1 MACNQRVLLVKA
13 KLVRVLK
20 IVFIVAAICVGVG
33 FGYLQLPKFG
43 ALPEDDTLAR
53 LEDSPN
59 YRNGAFQNLEPI
71 PETTVDPESER
82 TWLDVLFSEDNGRT
96 PPRPLPTV
104 KTDLHALEQNQDVM
118 IWLGHSSFFIQ
129 LDGKTF
135 LIDPVLSQNAS
146 PIPFTNQAF
155 AGTSIYTAED
165 FPEIDY
171 LLISHDHWDHLDYSS
186 VSALRDK
193 IGTIVTGLG
202 VGAHFE
208 RWGFPPSQIH
218 EADWNT
224 SLTVDEGYQLHILPA
239 RHFSGRW
246 LERDQSLWVA
256 FALKSPTRSLFFS
269 GDSGYG
275 NHFREIGNA
284 LGGFDLAMLDVGQYD
299 LQWRYVHMLPE
310 DAANASR
317 DLNAKAMMPAHVG
330 KFSMAFHRWD
340 EPFRELSAMQGDLS
354 PSLVT
359 PLIGETVDLSQ
370 IGRGFTPWWRL
381 GEDQQTQLAESEG

>member
-1 MACNQRVLLVKA
+1 MKA

-20 IVFIVAAICVGVG
+20 IVFIVAAICVGAG
-33 FGYLQLPKFG
+33 LGYLQLPKFG
-43 ALPEDDTLAR
+43 ALPENDTLAR
-53 LEDSPN
+53 MEDSPN

-224 SLTVDEGYQLHILPA
+224 SLTVDEGFQLHILPA

>member
-1 MACNQRVLLVKA
+1 MKA

-20 IVFIVAAICVGVG
+20 IVFIVAAICVGAG

-43 ALPEDDTLAR
+43 ALPENDTLAR
-53 LEDSPN
+53 MEDSPN

-165 FPEIDY
+165 LPEIDY

-224 SLTVDEGYQLHILPA
+224 SLTVDEGFQLHILPA

-381 GEDQQTQLAESEG
+381 GEDQQTKLAESEG

>member
-1 MACNQRVLLVKA
+1 MTMNQRGQAGTLLLGERPHSPVPACPDKGNHNQGASCYQRCRQCPKQPRAPVKA
-13 KLVRVLK
+13 R
-20 IVFIVAAICVGVG
+20 IV
-33 FGYLQLPKFG
+33 KN
-43 ALPEDDTLAR
+43 ELAKTISHEIKNF
-53 LEDSPN
+53 L
-59 YRNGAFQNLEPI
+59 I
-71 PETTVDPESER
+71 
-82 TWLDVLFSEDNGRT
+82 RT
-96 PPRPLPTV
+96 PLMKHQRYPLPHV
-104 KTDLHALEQNQDVM
+104 LHALEQNQDVM

-171 LLISHDHWDHLDYSS
+171 LLISHDHWDHLDYPS

-224 SLTVDEGYQLHILPA
+224 SLTVDEGFQLHILPA

-317 DLNAKAMMPAHVG
+317 DLNSKAMMPANVG

>member
-1 MACNQRVLLVKA
+1 
-13 KLVRVLK
+13 
-20 IVFIVAAICVGVG
+20 
-33 FGYLQLPKFG
+33 
-43 ALPEDDTLAR
+43 
-53 LEDSPN
+53 
-59 YRNGAFQNLEPI
+59 
-71 PETTVDPESER
+71 
-82 TWLDVLFSEDNGRT
+82 
-96 PPRPLPTV
+96 
-104 KTDLHALEQNQDVM
+104 M

-224 SLTVDEGYQLHILPA
+224 SLTVDEGFQLHILPA